1 MAIYDITTY
10 GTLGAMVQNLAQMVG
25 FPKPADPAGS
35 EDPAVQQ
42 MVAAVNMA
50 GADMMNLYDWQQ
62 MIKSYEIPIIADYAG
77 QREKSFEL
85 PQDFWCF
92 VDQTQWNKTNRL
104 PALQVSPQQWQQIK
118 IRMATI
124 VLTFLWQIRENKL
137 WILSPPST
145 EQPFSFMYLSRGW
158 VQDADNPDLYKNVAT
173 KNGDKILFD
182 DYLMTLLSR
191 TKWLEM
197 KGMDATAAIA
207 DFKMNYEIRKG
218 KTKGSP
224 ILSMVN
230 SVGLPYINML
240 TNAPDTGYGFPN
252 N

>member
-1 MAIYDITTY
+1 MAIYDIKTY
-10 GTLGAMVQNLAQMVG
+10 ATLADIVQNLAVMVG
-25 FPKPADPAGS
+25 FPKPSDPAGS
-35 EDPAVQQ
+35 PDPAVQQ
-42 MVAAVNMA
+42 MVTAVNMA
-50 GADMMNLYDWQQ
+50 GADMVNLYDWQQ
-62 MIKSYEIPIIADYAG
+62 MVKTAEIPIIADYAG
-77 QREKSFEL
+77 QKEKSFDL

-124 VLTFLWQIRENKL
+124 VLTFLWQIRDNKL
-137 WILSPPST
+137 WILSPPAT

-158 VQDADNPDLYKNVAT
+158 VQSGTNPELYKNVADQ
-173 KNGDKILFD
+173 NGDKILFD
-182 DYLMTLLSR
+182 DYLMVLLSR
-191 TKWLEM
+191 VKWLQI
-197 KGMDATAAIA
+197 KGMDAAAA
-207 DFKMNYEIRKG
+207 MSDFKLNYEIRKG

-224 ILSMVN
+224 ILSLVN